1 MKKGIILVAAVSLL
15 LVSCGGSRWSCK
27 KRYCDVNKTKTETS
41 CLHVLTMD
49 SMYSGRKYTA
59 AKVY

>member
-27 KRYCDVNKTKTETS
+27 KRYCDVKETKTE
-41 CLHVLTMD
+41 VLKND
-49 SMYSGRKYTA
+49 QTA
-59 AKVY
+59 LVTP